1 MFGMIF
7 REGLVLVMDS
17 DTPRPVRGHSRVPI
31 LTLRLRDARR
41 ERGLRQRELAGI
53 LGVQPN
59 TISRWEKG
67 TSVPDILSVMG
78 LAYLFDKPHQWFY
91 GEAEADVVPDV
102 SGPVSLVR
110 ERVDALVNLIFVGA
124 EARRLS
130 LESILG
136 LNVDG
141 GSGGADVGASHF
153 VSLHPLQAAAG
164 AGADVIGDGPVE
176 HVRVERQFLR
186 DHALQADQCDLNSV
200 SGDSM
205 HPTLPDGSMILVDRS
220 SRNLLEGRVFVLQTP
235 DGLLVKR
242 VRQEG
247 ARWLLVS
254 DNPDWEAFPLDTGS
268 RVIGEVRWSG
278 LLL

>member
-31 LTLRLRDARR
+31 PDPAA
-41 ERGLRQRELAGI
+41 AGCPQ
-53 LGVQPN
+53 GAWPP
-59 TISRWEKG
+59 SAG
-67 TSVPDILSVMG
+67 TGRYSGSTAQHDLSVGEGYVVPDILSVMG
-78 LAYLFDKPHQWFY
+78 LAYLFEKPHQWFY

-136 LNVDG
+136 LNGDG
-141 GSGGADVGASHF
+141 GSGGAGVGASHF
-153 VSLHPLQAAAG
+153 VSLHPHQAAAG
-164 AGADVIGDGPVE
+164 AGADVVGDGPVE

-186 DHALQADQCDLNSV
+186 DHALQADRCDLISV

-205 HPTLPDGSMILVDRS
+205 HPTLPDGSMILVDRA
-220 SRNLLEGRVFVLQTP
+220 SRNLREGRVFVLP
-235 DGLLVKR
+235 D
-242 VRQEG
+242 
-247 ARWLLVS
+247 
-254 DNPDWEAFPLDTGS
+254 P
-268 RVIGEVRWSG
+268 RWSVG
-278 LLL
+278 QAGPSGRCKLAAGQR